1 MIVLFKSVAHS
12 TAAKKVHRYGH
23 RWSCPIT
30 DQINSVDIILCCCL
44 FLFDYISMNKT
55 KVTKKN
61 DQSIFFYKHCWFQD
75 AKTITNS
82 RIRGSKRSTILG
94 EMKKW

>member
-1 MIVLFKSVAHS
+1 MVIVLFKSVAHS

-55 KVTKKN
+55 KVTKKMIKVFSSTN
-61 DQSIFFYKHCWFQD
+61 TAGF
-75 AKTITNS
+75 KTPKLLQTQES
-82 RIRGSKRSTILG
+82 EEVKDLLFLV
-94 EMKKW
+94 K